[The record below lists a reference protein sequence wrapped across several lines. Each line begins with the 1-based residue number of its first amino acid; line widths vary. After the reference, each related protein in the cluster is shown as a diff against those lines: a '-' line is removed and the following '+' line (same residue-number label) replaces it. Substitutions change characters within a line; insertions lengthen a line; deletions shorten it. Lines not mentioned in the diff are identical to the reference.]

1 MASKQSPAK
10 VTLGMMKGKPITTSV
25 PVIKYHASDDELEEL
40 YPSTDEEKPKTPESE
55 KTSPKSS
62 PFKIPKLKSDNNES
76 NDELGEQRSSS
87 LDLSEGGTPPSN
99 SDPWKVLS
107 DIRGKITKTFED
119 KLSEIKSEK
128 KNKHRSRENS
138 SVSDPEDL
146 GNITPT
152 EDVSEKLDKPD
163 KELSPSKSSKKSHSR
178 FRFSSIKTGLKAKNK
193 GRDESIESGVEAAEL
208 VEVDSMSFSNTSKGQ
223 ETSEISSVC
232 TVQNL
237 AYSRLVTDVPVEC
250 RREFPKPGKII
261 TELKSYIL
269 SRIFLLLVFLGLISY
284 LVPLVALFTGMF
296 AGSVVAVTVQKMLK
310 RVGEVV
316 AMPVEVEE
324 PSSFTTVPVVE
335 VPAAEEYA
343 VVDKFEGWLNELP
356 YNYEPDNYHVART
369 QSVYFKLEGDSLKVI
384 ETRTRI
390 PKRAVWNEPQPT
402 AKFTRKR
409 VYSLVGAKVELLP
422 EGLTRRRRWSKKYP
436 ICVTL
441 GREGVVE
448 NIALETPSDDELQT
462 ELEKDKLIVEED
474 ETDDDLSF
482 SKDTK
487 DVFEDCQDDVE
498 DLRSKLFFFGR
509 TDRQKEDWYRRLV
522 LATTSC
528 NKRNSIPS
536 GKELTSSSSNLSL
549 SQTSGDTKNSTTTP
563 VSVDIPA
570 ELSFN
575 SYMSRY
581 ADTSTPTESNGSL
594 AESEVLWLNALLGRI
609 IFDMHK
615 SPDMINVLQ
624 DKIQRKLSNIKLPY
638 FMESLMISE
647 LVIGQGAPFIHKAS
661 KPVVDE
667 RGLWIDLN
675 ITYECGLTMTVETK
689 LNLMKLTRAGSVI
702 NNSND
707 SNNGNDSPKP
717 AKSPMFD
724 SDVED
729 SPETSTED
737 EESINMPTSTRES
750 TPSQSSG
757 RKFLSMVDKLA
768 ANKYFQHAAELTYVR
783 RAMEGVSNTEIRLM
797 VSVSSIEGCLSVNI
811 PPPPS
816 DRLWYGFKP
825 IPKINLDARPAV
837 GERAVNIGYVTNW
850 IKTKLLKEFDKIVV
864 LPNMDDIVIPLC
876 PNYPYHTS

>member
-10 VTLGMMKGKPITTSV
+10 VTLGMIKGKPITTSV

-55 KTSPKSS
+55 RTSPKSS
-62 PFKIPKLKSDNNES
+62 PFKIKKLKSDSTES
-76 NDELGEQRSSS
+76 NDDLGEQRSSS
-87 LDLSEGGTPPSN
+87 LDLSEGGTPPS
-99 SDPWKVLS
+99 DPWKVLS
-107 DIRGKITKTFED
+107 DIRGKITKTFEE

-128 KNKHRSRENS
+128 KNKSRSRENS

-146 GNITPT
+146 GDVTPT
-152 EDVSEKLDKPD
+152 EDVSEKVERESP
-163 KELSPSKSSKKSHSR
+163 SPSKSSKPSKSHR
-178 FRFSSIKTGLKAKNK
+178 FRFSNIKTGLKAKDK
-193 GRDESIESGVEAAEL
+193 AREESIESGVEAAEL
-208 VEVDSMSFSNTSKGQ
+208 VEVDSMSQSNISRGQ
-223 ETSEISSVC
+223 ETSEISSTC
-232 TVQNL
+232 TVKHL
-237 AYSRLVTDVPVEC
+237 AYSRLVNDPV
-250 RREFPKPGKII
+250 RQPVREFSKPGMII
-261 TELKSYIL
+261 TELKSYLL
-269 SRIFLLLVFLGLISY
+269 SRIFGLLVFLGLISY
-284 LVPLVALFTGMF
+284 LVPILALATGIF
-296 AGSVVAVTVQKMLK
+296 AGSIVVITVQRMIS
-310 RVGEVV
+310 RVSKVV
-316 AMPVEVEE
+316 AMPVEIED
-324 PSSFTTVPVVE
+324 SQKLGNIPVLE
-335 VPAAEEYA
+335 IPAVEEYA

-356 YNYEPDNYHVART
+356 YNYDPENYHVART
-369 QSVYFKLEGDSLKVI
+369 QSVYFKLEGDSLRVS

-402 AKFTRKR
+402 AKFTRRR

-448 NIALETPSDDELQT
+448 NITLETPSDDELLT
-462 ELEKDKLIVEED
+462 ETEKDKLIVEED

-487 DVFEDCQDDVE
+487 DVFEDCHDDVE

-522 LATTSC
+522 LATRSF

-536 GKELTSSSSNLSL
+536 TKELTSSSSNLSL
-549 SQTSGDTKNSTTTP
+549 SQASSDPKNSTTIP
-563 VSVDIPA
+563 INVDIPP
-570 ELSFN
+570 ELSFH

-581 ADTSTPTESNGSL
+581 ADTSTPTDSSGSL
-594 AESEVLWLNALLGRI
+594 SEVEVLWLNALFGRI
-609 IFDMHK
+609 LFDLHK
-615 SPDMINVLQ
+615 SSDMINVLQ

-647 LVIGQGAPFIHKAS
+647 LVIGQGAPFIHKAT

-675 ITYECGLTMTVETK
+675 VTYECGLTMTVETK
-689 LNLMKLTRAGSVI
+689 LNLMKLTRAGSVV
-702 NNSND
+702 NNPND
-707 SNNGNDSPKP
+707 SNGNESPKP

-737 EESINMPTSTRES
+737 EESINMPASTRES

-797 VSVSSIEGCLSVNI
+797 VSVSSIEGCLSINI

-816 DRLWYGFKP
+816 DRVWYGFKP

-864 LPNMDDIVIPLC
+864 LPNMDDLVIPLA
-876 PNYPYHTS
+876 PNYPYQTSTI